1 MTGRF
6 GAFVITY
13 RRPDALRRTLEA
25 LLGQTRPP
33 DRVLV
38 IDNGGG
44 GARAVA
50 AALGNGALETV
61 VAGENL
67 GPAGAAKMG
76 FAHLAADGCE
86 WIAWVDDDDPP
97 QEHRAFERLLA
108 VAESEGPDLAGA
120 GAFGARWD
128 WRRGRPVRLADDELA
143 GTVEVDLLGG
153 SAHPVFRAA
162 AVEAAGLPD
171 ARLFFGLE
179 EWSFSLRLR
188 RAGFR
193 LAVDG
198 ELMRRYRERA
208 GRLGRRAV
216 HAVLPP
222 DPPSALWR
230 RYYTTRNYIHLM
242 RRTFERPDLAWR
254 QVARTL
260 VRCATAWGRGP
271 KYGMRFTGLELRAV
285 LDGLRGR
292 LGRRVEPGAPG
303 DAV

>member
-13 RRPDALRRTLEA
+13 RRPDALCRTLEA

-50 AALGNGALETV
+50 AALGNGCLETV
-61 VAGENL
+61 VPGENL
-67 GPAGAAKMG
+67 GPAGAAEMG
-76 FAHLAADGCE
+76 LASLAGEGCE

-97 QEHRAFERLLA
+97 QERRAFERLLA
-108 VAESEGPDLAGA
+108 VADAGGPDLAGA

-128 WRRGRPVRLADDELA
+128 WRRGRPVRLADAELA

-216 HAVLPP
+216 HPVLPP

-242 RRTFERPDLAWR
+242 RRTFDRPDLARR
-254 QVARTL
+254 QVARAL
-260 VRCATAWGRGP
+260 GRSATAWGRGP
-271 KYGMRFTGLELRAV
+271 GYGLRFTGLELRAV
-285 LDGLRGR
+285 VDGLRDR
-292 LGRRVEPGAPG
+292 LGRLVEPGDPG
-303 DAV
+303 DRP